1 MKKKA
6 SMFVFAALL
15 LAVGT
20 AFLSADS
27 FYQLQLRANIPF
39 GFMVGSEVFP
49 AGVYNVARVGNDA
62 SVLAIRS
69 SDGRKSAW
77 FLTFGTSSPEAREE
91 ASLVFNRYGDQ
102 YFLNE
107 VWTVGDV
114 TGRQLFPSR
123 RERELSSAMI
133 DATPDV
139 VAIAAAR

>member
-20 AFLSADS
+20 ASLSADS

-102 YFLNE
+102 YFLKE

-123 RERELSSAMI
+123 GERELSSAMI

>member
-20 AFLSADS
+20 ASLSADS
-27 FYQLQLRANIPF
+27 FYHVRANIPF

-49 AGVYNVARVGNDA
+49 AGVYSVARVGNDA
-62 SVLAIRS
+62 SALVIRS
-69 SDGRKSAW
+69 SDGRKSAA
-77 FLTFGTSSPEAREE
+77 FLTFGTSSPEAREH

-102 YFLNE
+102 SFLKE
-107 VWTVGDV
+107 VWTVGDL

-123 RERELSSAMI
+123 AEREVSSAMI
-133 DATPDV
+133 DPTPDV